1 MNNLNMS
8 YNYRLDDF
16 LEIYKHGQ
24 RVFLYTLIL
33 LQKLNLTDEVVSKI
47 STAAQEHDAGKL
59 LCPPE
64 IINKKGLLTPSEYE
78 IIKRHSY
85 LSAKI
90 YADNCVG
97 PVDMVIWNS
106 IMHHHENYD
115 GSGYPSGLKGEHIP
129 LGSRVIRISDTF
141 DALTQERCYK
151 EALSPL
157 EALAIMKKSHSCYDK
172 NLFNIFENNFEDFMS
187 RHNDI
192 NVEISKIMNYN

>member
-1 MNNLNMS
+1 
-8 YNYRLDDF
+8 
-16 LEIYKHGQ
+16 
-24 RVFLYTLIL
+24 
-33 LQKLNLTDEVVSKI
+33 
-47 STAAQEHDAGKL
+47 
-59 LCPPE
+59 
-64 IINKKGLLTPSEYE
+64 
-78 IIKRHSY
+78 
-85 LSAKI
+85 
-90 YADNCVG
+90 
-97 PVDMVIWNS
+97 
-106 IMHHHENYD
+106 MHHHENYD
-115 GSGYPSGLKGEHIP
+115 GSGYPSSLKGEHIP